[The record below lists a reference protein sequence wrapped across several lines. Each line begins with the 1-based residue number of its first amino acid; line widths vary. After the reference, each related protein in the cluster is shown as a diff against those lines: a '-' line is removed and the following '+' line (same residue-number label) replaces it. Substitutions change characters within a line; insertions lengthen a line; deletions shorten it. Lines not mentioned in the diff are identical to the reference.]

1 MNELVTL
8 SAALEPLSFK
18 FNADADKVRIL
29 LLTSPT

>member
-1 MNELVTL
+1 MSELVTL
-8 SAALEPLSFK
+8 SAGLEPLRSK